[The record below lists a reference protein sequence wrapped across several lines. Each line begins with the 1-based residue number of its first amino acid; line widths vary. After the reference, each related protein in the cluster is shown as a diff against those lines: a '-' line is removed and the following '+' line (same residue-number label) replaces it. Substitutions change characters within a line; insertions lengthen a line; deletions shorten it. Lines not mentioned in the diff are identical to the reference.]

1 MPLLTPS
8 SVHIDQPLTN
18 LTLAYAQSQEAFIA
32 DKVFPVVGVD
42 KQSDKYYIYDRAE
55 MNRSGNVK
63 ALAPRTEVERIG
75 MRISNASYFADVY
88 GLGMD
93 FDEQTLA
100 NEDAAL
106 DIRAAGAQT
115 LMGQLMVHREEQF
128 ADTFFKAS
136 AGWTDWTGVANADN
150 DTDAEITQW
159 SDYTNSTPIVDVTR
173 ASKTIQLQSGG
184 FRPNTMV
191 VGREVHDQLIN
202 NPKILARLN
211 GGATVQN
218 TALVTKA
225 KLAEIFEVE
234 NYYVME
240 AVKNTAKEDVPGGSD
255 VHGSETLSFIGGK
268 GALLCYTPS
277 TAGLM
282 TPSAGLTFAWNNL
295 PGVNNLGIT
304 VESFSDDALKR
315 QQIAE
320 MIQVKMS
327 YDMKVVGG
335 ELGLFIASAVA

>member
-8 SVHIDQPLTN
+8 SVHIDAPLTN
-18 LTLAYAQSQEAFIA
+18 LTLAYAQSQDAFVA
-32 DKVFPVVGVD
+32 GKVFPIVGVD
-42 KQSDKYYIYDRAE
+42 KQSDKYYIYSRQE
-55 MNRSGNVK
+55 MNRTGDVK
-63 ALAPRTEVERIG
+63 KLAPRTEVERIG
-75 MRISNASYFADVY
+75 MSVSNDNYFADVY

-100 NEDAAL
+100 NEDASL

-115 LMGQLMVHREEQF
+115 LTMRMLVHREEQF
-128 ADTFFKAS
+128 VTNFFS
-136 AGWTDWTGVANADN
+136 DNIWTSKYTGVASTPSTN
-150 DTDAEITQW
+150 EVIQW
-159 SDYTNSTPIVDVTR
+159 SDFTASDPIINVTS
-173 ASKTIQLQSGG
+173 AATTMQLKSGG

-191 VGREVHDQLIN
+191 VGRQVHDALIN
-202 NPKILARLN
+202 HPDILGRLD
-211 GGATVQN
+211 GGATVTN

-234 NYYVME
+234 NYYVMDS
-240 AVKNTAKEDVPGGSD
+240 VKNIAAEGAAESNQ
-255 VHGSETLSFIGGK
+255 FIGGK
-268 GALLCYTPS
+268 SALLTYTPS

-282 TPSAGLTFAWNNL
+282 TPAAGLTFAWNSV

-327 YDMKVVGG
+327 YDMKVTAP
-335 ELGLFIASAVA
+335 ELGFFFKTIVA

>member
-8 SVHIDQPLTN
+8 QVHIDAPLTN
-18 LTLAYAQSQEAFIA
+18 LTLAYAQSQDAFVA
-32 DKVFPVVGVD
+32 GKVFPVVGVD
-42 KQSDKYYIYDRAE
+42 KQSDKYYIYSRQE
-55 MNRSGNVK
+55 MNRTGDVK
-63 ALAPRTEVERIG
+63 KLAPRTEVERIG
-75 MRISNASYFADVY
+75 MSVSNDNYFADVY

-115 LMGQLMVHREEQF
+115 LTMRMLVHREEQF
-128 ADTFFKAS
+128 VTNFFS
-136 AGWTDWTGVANADN
+136 DNIWTSKYTGVASTPSTN
-150 DTDAEITQW
+150 EVIQW
-159 SDYTNSTPIVDVTR
+159 SDFTSSDPIINVTD
-173 ASKTIQLQSGG
+173 AATTMQLASGG

-191 VGREVHDQLIN
+191 VGRQVHDALIN
-202 NPKILARLN
+202 HPDILGRLN
-211 GGATVQN
+211 GGATVDN

-234 NYYVME
+234 NYYVMDS
-240 AVKNTAKEDVPGGSD
+240 VKNIAVEGAAESNQ
-255 VHGSETLSFIGGK
+255 FIGGK
-268 GALLCYTPS
+268 SALLTYTPS

-282 TPSAGLTFAWNNL
+282 TPAAGLTFAWNSV

-327 YDMKVVGG
+327 YDMKVTAP
-335 ELGLFIASAVA
+335 ELGFFFKTIVA